1 MDWTDVEKGIS
12 SQIFAIFDDFSKFLS
27 NFVIDILKNVAKNLE
42 GKKWRVYETWILGN
56 QLVTRSTRVHLDFM
70 NSDIEFENF

>member
-27 NFVIDILKNVAKNLE
+27 NFVIHILENVAKNME
-42 GKKWRVYETWILGN
+42 GKN
-56 QLVTRSTRVHLDFM
+56 
-70 NSDIEFENF
+70 